1 MILSVPKDGEVY
13 FVATNSIEKFAKEYL
28 PKMNTTFILLSH
40 LSAKSVPTGNMKL
53 PLSGTA

>member
-40 LSAKSVPTGNMKL
+40 LSAKSVPTGNTEISL
-53 PLSGTA
+53 